1 MRISD
6 WSSDVCSSDLG
17 DELGPLLAAPPW
29 DREPH
34 SFWMRKKIVAL
45 IRAHRWNPEN
55 FSDPIT
61 ALLEDLEEKAQSR
74 KFVTSEYLQLREYML
89 EKKNEFR
96 QLAEEGPAN
105 LDRKSTRLNSSH

>member
-1 MRISD
+1 MPN
-6 WSSDVCSSDLG
+6 G

-89 EKKNEFR
+89 EKKNER
-96 QLAEEGPAN
+96 SEERRVGTECV
-105 LDRKSTRLNSSH
+105 STCRSRWSQDHKKK